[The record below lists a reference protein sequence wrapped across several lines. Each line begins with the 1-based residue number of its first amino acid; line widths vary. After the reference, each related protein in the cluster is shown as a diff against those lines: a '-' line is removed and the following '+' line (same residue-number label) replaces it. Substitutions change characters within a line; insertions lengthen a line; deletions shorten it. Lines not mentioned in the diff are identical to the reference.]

1 MKTRAAEYW
10 VIAILSFGAL
20 FFIKQV
26 QTISNITLPGGI
38 GPRTFPLIT
47 FWAILILNLC
57 LLGGLI
63 WEKIGAKKAAPPGEG
78 VQTKL
83 LWRIVPYI
91 PRKTLFVFHV
101 SYWSFSGGI
110 GFYSAFLFV
119 TGASLLLVQERSLWR
134 SLVLAGVSWRFYS
147 LSTSLDR
154 WRKVKDF
161 MRQGREMKLLLIFNG
176 LQ

>member
-91 PRKTLFVFHV
+91 PRKTLFIIFMCILLVFLWR
-101 SYWSFSGGI
+101 YL
-110 GFYSAFLFV
+110 GFIPVAFLFV
-119 TGASLLLVQERSLWR
+119 TGASLLLVPKEKRSLWR
-134 SLVLAGVSWRFYS
+134 SLVLAGAYT
-147 LSTSLDR
+147 LAIY
-154 WRKVKDF
+154 
-161 MRQGREMKLLLIFNG
+161 LLFVYVFKIPLA
-176 LQ
+176 

>member
-91 PRKTLFVFHV
+91 PWKTLFIIFMCILLVFLWR
-101 SYWSFSGGI
+101 YL
-110 GFYSAFLFV
+110 GFIPVAFLFV
-119 TGASLLLVQERSLWR
+119 TGASLLLVPKEKRSLWR
-134 SLVLAGVSWRFYS
+134 SLVLAGAYT
-147 LSTSLDR
+147 LAIY
-154 WRKVKDF
+154 
-161 MRQGREMKLLLIFNG
+161 LLFVYVFKIPLA
-176 LQ
+176 